1 MWYGQNK
8 NKIRDMLQFLNIF
21 LFPFTW
27 LEITATRIVKSGLHL
42 ELGRSYLEQSRFFIV
57 LSWPGESVYCF
68 LTCSLKDSIQ
78 IFLII
83 VFIHLF
89 YCSLA
94 AVSRGYS
101 LVVVCGLLIAMASLF
116 SEHGL
121 SGVWA
126 LVAAAHG
133 LSSRTSQALEHRL
146 NSCV

>member
-1 MWYGQNK
+1 M
-8 NKIRDMLQFLNIF
+8 
-21 LFPFTW
+21 
-27 LEITATRIVKSGLHL
+27 
-42 ELGRSYLEQSRFFIV
+42 
-57 LSWPGESVYCF
+57 
-68 LTCSLKDSIQ
+68 
-78 IFLII
+78 
-83 VFIHLF
+83 FIHLF

-133 LSSRTSQALEHRL
+133 LSSRTSHGTAASATQQTAQVEA
-146 NSCV
+146 